1 MIDTIVVSEIIEE
14 LNRLRNRVAEIE
26 RREALAVPSTSEQ
39 NVSRSERIL
48 SLRSLQLGTIEVPEN
63 STTRTDPKIRSRKHS
78 TGTFFEL
85 FFSTT
90 QRAAT
95 LAICAEKDYEW
106 GGINAPGRWRFRESH
121 NNAYENIRPI
131 IFAINA
137 GTGNSSDLCGLW
149 LWRGPSYTAS
159 DVGNLFNT
167 KSNPYDQLLTAL
179 ASPDNSSFSFTAR
192 ASWQILSDR
201 SLKKDIRPAPRT
213 LGRLRASLWKHKNG
227 NDDQLGF
234 VAQEVEQEIPE
245 AVVDVDGVKAIF
257 PDAILAAA
265 VNTIQELKDQIDTL
279 TSSINELRQ
288 RLEQLEAERW
298 NSSSN

>member
-14 LNRLRNRVAEIE
+14 INRLRNRVAEIE
-26 RREALAVPSTSEQ
+26 RREALAAPSVSER

-48 SLRSLQLGTIEVPEN
+48 SLKSLQLGNIEVPEN
-63 STTRTDPKIRSRKHS
+63 SNTREDPKIRSRKHS

-121 NNAYENIRPI
+121 NNAYANIRPM

-137 GTGNSSDLCGLW
+137 GAGNSSDLCGLW

-167 KSNPYDQLLTAL
+167 KPNPYDQLLTAL

-192 ASWQILSDR
+192 ASWQILSDS
-201 SLKKDIRPAPRT
+201 SLKKDIRPASRT

-227 NDDQLGF
+227 DADQLGF
-234 VAQEVEQEIPE
+234 VAQEVEREIPE
-245 AVVDVDGVKAIF
+245 AVVDIDG
-257 PDAILAAA
+257 
-265 VNTIQELKDQIDTL
+265 
-279 TSSINELRQ
+279 SSFSALP
-288 RLEQLEAERW
+288 
-298 NSSSN
+298 